1 MYARRIGPA
10 VLAIAALVE
19 LGCSSADASSSAT
32 APKHAL
38 TMSVQLTAVDGKI
51 SFLTPSNTVAT
62 YPVEEI
68 VGKPYLFGVF
78 HAGFSAGNDPPTDH
92 VWGTVP
98 ASLTIEY
105 TTPATHDDGPYDMVF
120 VVYKSTPITTA
131 IKDGPPEQAP
141 AAKGGDLASFTLS
154 STAVHEGDPK
164 NAIGTIRLNVNG
176 ADARAVLTNRLPD
189 TTPGGAA
196 AAFED
201 TVLTIP

>member
-1 MYARRIGPA
+1 MYSRAMGLAA
-10 VLAIAALVE
+10 VALATMGS
-19 LGCSSADASSSAT
+19 GCSSEADAAA

-38 TMSVQLTAVDGKI
+38 TMSVQLQAVSGKV
-51 SFLTPSNTVAT
+51 SFLTPSNTVVT

-78 HAGFSAGNDPPTDH
+78 HAGFSAGNDPPTDY

-98 ASLTIEY
+98 ANLTIEY
-105 TTPATHDDGPYDMVF
+105 TTPPTHEDGAYDMVF
-120 VVYKSTPITTA
+120 VVYKSTPITPA
-131 IKDGPPEQAP
+131 IKSGPPEQAP

-164 NAIGTIRLNVNG
+164 NAVGTIRLNVKG

-196 AAFED
+196 AAFDD

>member
-1 MYARRIGPA
+1 MSVRGFI
-10 VLAIAALVE
+10 IALVGMSA
-19 LGCSSADASSSAT
+19 LGCSSTASSSSESPA
-32 APKHAL
+32 KHSL
-38 TMSVQLTAVDGKI
+38 TMSIQLEAVDGKV

-62 YPVEEI
+62 YPVEDV

-98 ASLTIEY
+98 ANLKIEY
-105 TTPATHDDGPYDMVF
+105 TTPAKYDDGPYDMVF
-120 VVYKSTPITTA
+120 VVYKTTPITRA
-131 IKDGPPEQAP
+131 IQDGPAEQAP

-154 STAVHEGDPK
+154 STAVREGDPK
-164 NAIGTIRLNVNG
+164 NAIGTIRLNVAG
-176 ADARAVLTNRLPD
+176 ADARTVLTNRLPD

-196 AAFED
+196 AAFDD